1 MCDKN
6 KSVETTFQ
14 VIAPIDKP
22 TCLEQASLAYRMW
35 EQERSLGNFKTADL
49 WMGIA
54 HILYHLEDG
63 SYVITQTISK
73 PNLGVY

>member
-6 KSVETTFQ
+6 SGVETTFQ
-14 VIAPIDKP
+14 VTAPIDKS
-22 TCLEQASLAYRMW
+22 TCLEQASLAYGMW
-35 EQERSLGNFKTADL
+35 EQERSLGNPRKADL

-54 HILYHLEDG
+54 HILFHLEDG
-63 SYVITQTISK
+63 SYVITQTIAK